1 MRITQAVTL
10 VSADGAFGGPL
21 AVAIAQ
27 CRELAA
33 RGHEVTL
40 LAAWDGKL
48 ELQIPGVRVILSR
61 GRRIPGTGFSGV
73 RAPSLTKWLREHSND
88 IDVLHVHAGRHAFDL
103 EIAVTARRVHLPYV
117 LQTHG
122 MVMPS
127 RRPFA
132 RVLDRVVTRPVLREA
147 ASVLTLTDTEAGGV
161 RSVEPLATVRSVHNG
176 LELSERPSRENHKVP
191 EVLFLARLH
200 PRKRASAFAE
210 MARILTERGIE
221 ATFSI
226 VGPDE
231 GDLDDIET
239 FIQDNPTVPLS
250 YEGPIT
256 PGSGASRIAR
266 SDIYVLPSRGE
277 VFPISVLEA
286 LSASTPV
293 VLTSDCGIADRLA
306 QADAAS
312 ITDGTPE
319 GLALGVTELLL
330 DADLRS
336 RRASAGRKLIEG
348 DLGVTSMVDGVQAAY
363 RAAVTDSNRPKI
375 VWVTNQAAPYRI
387 PVWNAL
393 ANDFDLEVWLL
404 ESDRSLQQD
413 QNNRGDDWT
422 VAGRTFDFKVRTL
435 PTISIRRGEARHYIN
450 GWLGLRPLR
459 GVHAVLIGGWD
470 SPAYWVLSYL
480 ARSAGVRLVGFYES
494 HVLSQQSRRG
504 FLASARRH
512 FFKSLDAVVV
522 PGAASR
528 DTLLAEGIQH
538 DKLYVG
544 FNAVDVRAIHR
555 DTATARTIVSGKQE
569 QGLRL
574 LVVGQLISRKNV
586 GEVIRSLTEVGLRD
600 ATLTVVGSGP
610 LEHELRTLSRD
621 LRVENRVRFTGY
633 LPGDAL
639 PSVFAE
645 HDVLVHPALE
655 EVWGLVVNEALAA
668 GLRVIVSNRAGV
680 APSIKHMEGVF
691 ITTPEA
697 EGIAAQARLINNK
710 APIRNPAILSH
721 DPESFAR
728 IFRNALVEYRSS
740 ESASRASTGNLPT
753 HTDIEETAS

>member
-1 MRITQAVTL
+1 MRIAQAVTL

-48 ELQIPGVRVILSR
+48 ELRIPGVRVILSR
-61 GRRIPGTGFSGV
+61 GRRTPGIGFSGV
-73 RAPSLTKWLREHSND
+73 RAPSLTKWLREHSDD
-88 IDVLHVHAGRHAFDL
+88 IDVLHVHAGRHALDL
-103 EIAVTARRVHLPYV
+103 EIAVTARRAGLPYV

-122 MVMPS
+122 MVMPD

-132 RVLDRVVTRPVLREA
+132 RVLDRTVTRSVLRGA
-147 ASVLTLTDTEAGGV
+147 ASVLTLTDTEAEGV
-161 RSVEPLATVRSVHNG
+161 RAVEPLATVRPVHNG
-176 LELSERPSRENHKVP
+176 LELSERPSDDNHKVP

-200 PRKRASAFAE
+200 PRKRAPAFAE

-231 GDLDDIET
+231 GDLDDIEA
-239 FIQDNPTVPLS
+239 FIQDNPTVPLA

-256 PGSGASRIAR
+256 PGSGPSRIAQ

-293 VLTSDCGIADRLA
+293 VLTSDCGIADQLA

-319 GLALGVTELLL
+319 GLAHGVTELLL

-336 RRASAGRKLIEG
+336 RRATAGRKLIEG
-348 DLGVTSMVDGVQAAY
+348 DLGVASMADEVEAAY
-363 RAAVTDSNRPKI
+363 RAAATDSKRPKI

-404 ESDRSLQQD
+404 ESDRSLRQD

-422 VAGRTFDFKVRTL
+422 VAGRTFDFKVRIL
-435 PTISIRRGEARHYIN
+435 PAISIRRGEARHYIN

-470 SPAYWVLSYL
+470 SPAYWVVSYL
-480 ARSAGVRLVGFYES
+480 ARRAGVRIVGFYES
-494 HVLSQQSRRG
+494 HFLSQQRREG

-528 DTLLAEGIQH
+528 DTLLAEGIDH
-538 DKLYVG
+538 DRLFVG
-544 FNAVDVRAIHR
+544 FNAVDVMTIHEE
-555 DTATARTIVSGKQE
+555 TAAARSRSPKPSGS
-569 QGLRL
+569 GLRL
-574 LVVGQLISRKNV
+574 LVVGQLIPRKNV
-586 GEVIRSLTEVGLRD
+586 VEAIKSLSEVGLED
-600 ATLTVVGSGP
+600 ASLTVVGSGP
-610 LEHELRTLSRD
+610 ARASLEETATRLGVGD
-621 LRVENRVRFTGY
+621 RVTFTGY
-633 LPGDAL
+633 LPSTEL
-639 PSVFAE
+639 PAVFAE
-645 HDVLVHPALE
+645 HDVLVHSAVE

-668 GLRVIVSNRAGV
+668 GLRAIVSNRAGV
-680 APSIKHMEGVF
+680 AQSVEGMEGVY
-691 ITTPEA
+691 ISGPTASELANEA
-697 EGIAAQARLINNK
+697 RKIRSVV
-710 APIRNPAILSH
+710 PIEEPAILLR
-721 DPESFAR
+721 DPRAFADQ
-728 IFRNALVEYRSS
+728 FRQAFTSGNR
-740 ESASRASTGNLPT
+740 RAAGFPRVSVARPARQGDE
-753 HTDIEETAS
+753 HWH